1 MRNET
6 LIIEVLWIGTIIG
19 FIVGISTAF
28 FGEERAFSK
37 CTLNYI
43 EQNMTLK
50 QMAFDKFPND
60 YKLRFNDW
68 NNLSTSTPNKIKE
81 KE

>member
-1 MRNET
+1 MRNES
-6 LIIEVLWIGTIIG
+6 LIIVALWIGTIIG

-37 CTLNYI
+37 CTLNYV
-43 EQNMTLK
+43 EQNMSLK

-60 YKLRFNDW
+60 YKLRFDDW
-68 NNLSTSTPNKIKE
+68 HNLSIPNQLKE